1 MSGRLKLTE
10 KLQERTELLEKAE
23 GLLQDGKRE
32 EYRAEMDKVKAMN
45 GEIEEIKG
53 LIQEQDRKFMEKAPD
68 GAEER
73 DKAAERGN
81 LLMKGQEVKFSAL
94 EVSKALFLP
103 QSAVEKSVTLATGTL
118 AQPTGAGTN
127 IRDPLGNGVGAII
140 DQVYVQDLTG
150 MSAFLEPYVI
160 SELDAK
166 GAKVAT
172 AAGTARTASSDPT
185 FGVAKIAPY
194 ELTTTS
200 YVDRNIGRLTPA
212 NYYAKV
218 FAMAIRALR
227 RSTVKMIFNGDGQTT
242 NEMFGIKTAK
252 NMAGN
257 AIYATKEVSAVDAD
271 LLTELMFA
279 YGGDE
284 MLGGSC
290 RLYLHK
296 ADLLALGK
304 LRGTNEKRRLFD
316 IVPDA
321 GNPNTGTIREGGTI
335 VPYSIASDLTALTGA
350 DATSAAVQTMVYG
363 DPMNYELGLF
373 GEYTVR
379 VDESV
384 KAVERM
390 YTILG
395 DAMVGGNLIVDK
407 GFVVATLPK
416 TPTD

>member
-1 MSGRLKLTE
+1 
-10 KLQERTELLEKAE
+10 
-23 GLLQDGKRE
+23 
-32 EYRAEMDKVKAMN
+32 
-45 GEIEEIKG
+45 
-53 LIQEQDRKFMEKAPD
+53 MEKAPD
-68 GAEER
+68 AAEER

-103 QSAVEKSVTLATGTL
+103 QHAVEKSVTLATGTL

-150 MSAFLEPYVI
+150 MASYLEPYVI
-160 SELDAK
+160 SEFDAS
-166 GAKVAT
+166 GADVAT
-172 AAGTARTASSDPT
+172 AAGTARKASGDPT
-185 FGVAKIAPY
+185 LGVAKIAPY

-200 YVDRNIGRLTPA
+200 YVDRNISRLTPA

-218 FAMAIRALR
+218 YAMSMRAMR
-227 RSTVKMIFNGDGQTT
+227 RDTVKMIFNGDGQST
-242 NEMFGIKTAK
+242 NNDMFGIKTAK
-252 NMAGN
+252 NVAGN
-257 AIYATKEVSAVDAD
+257 AIYATKELSAVDAD

-290 RLYLHK
+290 RLYLNK

-304 LRGTNEKRRLFD
+304 IRGTNEKRRLFD

-335 VPYSIASDLTALTGA
+335 VPYSIASNLTALSGSSQG
-350 DATSAAVQTMVYG
+350 SAAIQTMVYG

-373 GEYTVR
+373 GDYTVR

-390 YTILG
+390 LTILG

-416 TPTD
+416 SVG

>member
-1 MSGRLKLTE
+1 MRRKMIDLMQQRAQLV
-10 KLQERTELLEKAE
+10 EKAE
-23 GLLQDGKRE
+23 ALLKDGRRE
-32 EYRAEMDKVKAMN
+32 DYRAEMDKVAAMN
-45 GEIEEIKG
+45 TEIQDLQKLLE
-53 LIQEQDRKFMEKAPD
+53 EQDRKFMEKPADP
-68 GAEER
+68 AEEK
-73 DKAAERGN
+73 DKAAERGRA
-81 LLMKGQEVKFSAL
+81 LMKGQEVKFSVQ
-94 EVSKALFLP
+94 EVRKALFVP
-103 QSAVEKSVTLATGTL
+103 GAVEKSVTLATGTL

-150 MSAFLEPYVI
+150 MASYLEPYVI
-160 SELDAK
+160 SEFDAS
-166 GAKVAT
+166 GADVAT

-185 FGVAKIAPY
+185 YGVAKISPY

-200 YVDRNIGRLTPA
+200 YVDRNISRLTPA
-212 NYYAKV
+212 NYYAKT
-218 FAMAIRALR
+218 FAMAMRALR
-227 RSTVKMIFNGDGQTT
+227 RDTVKMIFNGDGQST
-242 NEMFGIKTAK
+242 NNDMFGIKTAK
-252 NMAGN
+252 NVAGSTIFSTLN
-257 AIYATKEVSAVDAD
+257 VTAVDAD
-271 LLTELMFA
+271 LLTNLMFA

-284 MLGGSC
+284 ELGGNC
-290 RLYLHK
+290 RLYLNK

-335 VPYSIASDLTALTGA
+335 VPYSIASNLTALSGS
-350 DATSAAVQTMVYG
+350 SAGSSAIQTMVYG

-373 GEYTVR
+373 GDYTVR

-390 YTILG
+390 LTILG

-407 GFVVATLPK
+407 GFVVATVAA
-416 TPTD
+416 TG